1 MDEQKIIDGLKIG
14 DMKAKEFFVRKYQ
27 NLIYNAIFQVLRDR
41 DLSMDVLEETFIR
54 AFKYIKGF
62 RGESELST
70 WLYRIAMNTLKDEAK
85 KASRHNTIDE
95 NAIEDKTPPEYALDD
110 KKKMIWDALE
120 RIEEGDREVIALVDI
135 KGLSYENAS
144 LLLGIPVNTLRSR
157 LFRAREKLRLELG
170 REEFF

>member
-1 MDEQKIIDGLKIG
+1 MDEQKIIDGLKNG

-70 WLYRIAMNTLKDEAK
+70 WLYRIAMNTLKDEAR

-95 NAIEDKTPPEYALDD
+95 NSIEDKTPPEYALDD
-110 KKKMIWDALE
+110 KKKIIWDALE

-157 LFRAREKLRLELG
+157 LFRAREKLRLELE